1 MRVRCQLLELDAYPG
16 PTPLLGCLSGA
27 KSLVLI
33 LLRFFSVQVF
43 WLDAHSNQIP
53 CECPGAKYCLPPPSL
68 PQVHVT
74 ERTSTF
80 WNLRFNCIPAVN
92 RGIICKK
99 IPAYFCVVGI
109 VSMQSI
115 HNEYLPASAKLSYNC
130 YKKRSWNKNMT
141 RSVRALMLCTSRMSY
156 IQGILFKCAVWSQVG
171 SGFRA
176 CRDFPTLEACTQI
189 LASVKQEVSTWITTK
204 QDAVIDIVA
213 VPSYKGN
220 SSTVKVG
227 TFLP

>member
-1 MRVRCQLLELDAYPG
+1 
-16 PTPLLGCLSGA
+16 
-27 KSLVLI
+27 
-33 LLRFFSVQVF
+33 
-43 WLDAHSNQIP
+43 
-53 CECPGAKYCLPPPSL
+53 
-68 PQVHVT
+68 
-74 ERTSTF
+74 
-80 WNLRFNCIPAVN
+80 
-92 RGIICKK
+92 
-99 IPAYFCVVGI
+99 
-109 VSMQSI
+109 
-115 HNEYLPASAKLSYNC
+115 
-130 YKKRSWNKNMT
+130 MT

-156 IQGILFKCAVWSQVG
+156 ILGILFKCAVWSQVG